1 MTVTDAL
8 NSQDHIQN
16 KTAQK
21 EKALEQYLLWL
32 SDILEQ
38 SVKPGDNFL
47 DAGGHSMIAISL
59 NERVKKE
66 FGLTLSME
74 RLYNT
79 TLKDVFFA
87 AK

>member
-1 MTVTDAL
+1 MTVNDTL
-8 NSQDHIQN
+8 NLKEDSH
-16 KTAQK
+16 K
-21 EKALEQYLLWL
+21 EKALAQYLLWL
-32 SDILEQ
+32 EDILEQ
-38 SVKPGDNFL
+38 PVEPDDNFL

-59 NERVKKE
+59 NEKVKKE

-79 TLKDVFFA
+79 TLRNVFFS